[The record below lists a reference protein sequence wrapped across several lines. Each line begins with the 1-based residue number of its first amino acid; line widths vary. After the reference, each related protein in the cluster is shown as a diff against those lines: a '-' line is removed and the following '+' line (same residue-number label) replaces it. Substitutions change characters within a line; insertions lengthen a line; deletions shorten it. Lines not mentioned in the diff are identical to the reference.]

1 MSSRLRI
8 AVIALGCA
16 AAVGAGA
23 VAASTTMS
31 RVKLRGA
38 EVTGDSRF
46 QTMLNDDPSA
56 LLGPTR
62 AVYLPGYGMVFS
74 AEIDLAPRFTPNP
87 FRPSFS
93 KEEIA
98 RIRELKQHRL
108 VTVRDG
114 MRNLMVTWA
123 ANIDIPANEN
133 VALSVTIP
141 YSKVE
146 DSEGLPRQIVMSAD
160 RATLRSGNAGA
171 INSAF
176 RVQEYF

>member
-1 MSSRLRI
+1 MSSRLRV
-8 AVIALGCA
+8 ALIALACVAVGCA
-16 AAVGAGA
+16 AAA
-23 VAASTTMS
+23 VAASSMS
-31 RVKLRGA
+31 RAKLRTA

-46 QTMLNDDPSA
+46 QTMLNDDPSS

-62 AVYLPGYGMVFS
+62 AVYLPGYGIVFS
-74 AEIDLAPRFTPNP
+74 AELDLAPRFTPNP

-123 ANIDIPANEN
+123 ANI
-133 VALSVTIP
+133 
-141 YSKVE
+141 
-146 DSEGLPRQIVMSAD
+146 
-160 RATLRSGNAGA
+160 
-171 INSAF
+171 
-176 RVQEYF
+176 